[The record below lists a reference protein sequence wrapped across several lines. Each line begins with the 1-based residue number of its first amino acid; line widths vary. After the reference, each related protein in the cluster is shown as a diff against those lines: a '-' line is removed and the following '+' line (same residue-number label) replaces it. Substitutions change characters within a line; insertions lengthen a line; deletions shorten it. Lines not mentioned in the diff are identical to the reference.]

1 MDEAAPYDAPP
12 YEFPEEAEAREAVP
26 ASVPVSA
33 PAPALSPA
41 VQARPVAPFKPEP
54 VAALNWNG
62 DWPALAAGLP
72 VRGVVQQLA
81 QQSELIRVDTSQ
93 AVPVFHLRVGVLT
106 LMTAG
111 GSGDKLTAA
120 LTEHF
125 GRPVRVEGEEG
136 RVAHTANAASVAERE
151 ALQKRTEEIFERDP
165 FVQKLVR
172 EFGAYIMPGSVK
184 PA

>member
-1 MDEAAPYDAPP
+1 MEDNASYEPPP
-12 YEFPEEAEAREAVP
+12 YEFPEDALAPEPVRE
-26 ASVPVSA
+26 SA
-33 PAPALSPA
+33 PALA
-41 VQARPVAPFKPEP
+41 PVAAPAPVRVATPFKPEP
-54 VAALNWNG
+54 VAALNWDGN
-62 DWPALAAGLP
+62 WPALAAILP

-81 QQSELIRVDTSQ
+81 QQSELLRVDTSQ

-111 GSGDKLTAA
+111 GSGDKLIAA

-136 RVAHTANAASVAERE
+136 KVEHTANAASVAERE
-151 ALQKRTEEIFERDP
+151 ARQKHTEELLENDP
-165 FVQKLVR
+165 FVQKLIR